1 MQLLF
6 YITALVALVAA
17 ARVIT
22 GLNAVHALLHLV
34 VSLLAIALLFFMLGA
49 PFAAALEIIIYAGA
63 IMVLMVFAIMMLNQ
77 GEAAVE
83 QEKRWLPLRLWRGPA
98 LLAGVLLTEIAYLL
112 LGDGLFDTPPVGVQ
126 VVDGTAVGR
135 ALFDPYL
142 VAVEL
147 AAILLLAALVGSFH
161 LSRKLR
167 ERGGRLRD

>member
-1 MQLLF
+1 MQALF

-17 ARVIT
+17 ARVVT

-34 VSLLAIALLFFMLGA
+34 VTLLAIALLFFMLGA

-77 GEAAVE
+77 GDAAVE
-83 QEKRWLPLRLWRGPA
+83 QEQRWLPGRLWRAPA
-98 LLAGVLLTEIAYLL
+98 LLAGILLAEITYLL
-112 LGDGLFDTPPVGVQ
+112 LAGADTAPGGVQ
-126 VVDGTAVGR
+126 AVGGAEVGR
-135 ALFDPYL
+135 ALFAPYL

-147 AAILLLAALVGSFH
+147 AAILLLAALVGAFH

-167 ERGGRLRD
+167 ERGGHTRD